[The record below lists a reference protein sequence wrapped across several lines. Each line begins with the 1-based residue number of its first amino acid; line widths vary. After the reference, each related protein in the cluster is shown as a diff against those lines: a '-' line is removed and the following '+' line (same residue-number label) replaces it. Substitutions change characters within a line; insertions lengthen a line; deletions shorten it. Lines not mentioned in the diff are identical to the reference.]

1 MAQKRVK
8 KRKVDYDV
16 SELVGERSEANV
28 YGIVLDLSPV
38 EKSSR
43 NPQVQYFD
51 GRITGSASRPR
62 EISLDLGEML

>member
-1 MAQKRVK
+1 MAQKRVE

-38 EKSSR
+38 KKSSH
-43 NPQVQYFD
+43 NPQVQ
-51 GRITGSASRPR
+51 
-62 EISLDLGEML
+62 